1 MSVCL
6 YVHICT
12 TPVPGVQGNQK
23 RELDTLELASEMLAT
38 LWLLGNEPRNSG
50 SLAGVFNC

>member
-23 RELDTLELASEMLAT
+23 RELDTLELALEMLAT
-38 LWLLGNEPRNSG
+38 LWLLGIELRAYRRAVSALNH
-50 SLAGVFNC
+50 